1 MNRNTLSGFVDQ
13 HIALYR
19 HSSRTHPDDIERDS
33 LQSNYWRGL
42 LYHFVQFWYSRGGP
56 WPITSAF
63 ALDWVSEGTDPKN
76 LYRARQRLKGL
87 RRFLKFLRG
96 TEPATQV
103 PENPFGRRPRRIPR
117 LLSILE
123 IRRLMKAPEQ
133 LRLCQPFH
141 GLTLTTLLGLL
152 ACTGMRIGEAIRLKI
167 EDAHLDANPPYIAIY
182 ETKFGKSRIVV
193 LHASVADRLRAYA
206 NTRKTV
212 LGTRCAEAFFV
223 RQTGKTL
230 RYNTT
235 LITFRRLLRHAGI
248 ITDTTGK
255 SKVTLHTL
263 RHSFVVRR
271 LTLWH
276 RTGKN
281 VAELLPH
288 LSVYLGHLSPADT
301 YWYLTATPELLES
314 ASARFEN
321 PQEGALR

>member
-1 MNRNTLSGFVDQ
+1 MNRSTLSAFVDQ
-13 HIALYR
+13 HIALCR
-19 HSSRTHPDDIERDS
+19 HSSRTHPDDIERDF

-42 LYHFVQFWYSRGGP
+42 LCDFIQFWSSRGGP
-56 WPITSAF
+56 WPITSAL
-63 ALDWVSEGTDPKN
+63 ALDWISEGTDPKN
-76 LYRARQRLKGL
+76 PYKARQRLKGL

-103 PENPFGRRPRRIPR
+103 PENLVGRHPRRIPR
-117 LLSILE
+117 LLSIQE

-152 ACTGMRIGEAIRLKI
+152 ACTGMRIGEALRLKI
-167 EDAHLDANPPYIAIY
+167 CDAHLDANPPFIAIY

-193 LHASVADRLRAYA
+193 LHTSVADRLRAYA
-206 NTRKTV
+206 KTRKTV
-212 LGTRCAEAFFV
+212 LGTRSAEAFFV
-223 RQTGKTL
+223 RQTGKPL

-235 LITFRRLLRHAGI
+235 LITFRRLLHHAG
-248 ITDTTGK
+248 ITDTTGAK
-255 SKVTLHTL
+255 IALHTL

-288 LSVYLGHLSPADT
+288 LSVYLGHLSPANT

-314 ASARFEN
+314 ASARFES
-321 PQEGALR
+321 PEKGAPR

>member
-1 MNRNTLSGFVDQ
+1 MNRNTLSAFVDQ
-13 HIALYR
+13 HIALCR
-19 HSSRTHPDDIERDS
+19 HSSRTHPDDIERDF

-42 LYHFVQFWYSRGGP
+42 LYDFIEFWSSRGGP

-63 ALDWVSEGTDPKN
+63 GLDWVSEGTDPKN
-76 LYRARQRLKGL
+76 PYKARQRLKGL

-103 PENPFGRRPRRIPR
+103 PENLFGRRPRRIPR
-117 LLSILE
+117 LLSIQE

-152 ACTGMRIGEAIRLKI
+152 ASTGMRIGEAIRLKI
-167 EDAHLDANPPYIAIY
+167 EDAHLDENPPYLAIY

-206 NTRKTV
+206 KARETV
-212 LGTRCAEAFFV
+212 LGTRSAEPFFV

-248 ITDTTGK
+248 TDTTVE
-255 SKVTLHTL
+255 SKVTPHTL

-276 RTGKN
+276 RTGEN

-321 PQEGALR
+321 PVEGALR